1 MVRWIP
7 KKNFGFAS
15 VPGESHDVFVSGR
28 RVVKGEL
35 YAGAVINFELHPNN
49 HPSERL
55 CATNIRVVS
64 DPSPR
69 TITGPQ

>member
-1 MVRWIP
+1 MQGVIVRWMP
-7 KKNFGFAS
+7 EKNFGFAHLA
-15 VPGESHDVFVSGR
+15 GESHEVFVSGM

-35 YAGAVINFELHPNN
+35 YMGATINFELHPNN

-64 DPSPR
+64 ER
-69 TITGPQ
+69 RK